1 MIRGKKHR
9 PTLVVALLIAM
20 VSWLGLAATP
30 ASAAPPPAAPN
41 SVTITG
47 DGVAAPLIIRA
58 EGDQEIFAAVL
69 DQVGW
74 LRGTGQTSSPAAGDL
89 GPKFVVTVLI
99 DDAPKQAYDLY
110 PLAKGGPRAF
120 RPAKQPDG
128 GRVAPAWFFGRLSMS
143 ETLQA
148 AGVPLPA
155 QTNVVNGGIGGGER
169 VIREDSLTPGKDLG
183 QMLTDLRG
191 LLLLNGAV
199 VVAITI
205 CLAGIALLV
214 RRRTR

>member
-9 PTLVVALLIAM
+9 LTVVAALLIA
-20 VSWLGLAATP
+20 VGSWLGLATP
-30 ASAAPPPAAPN
+30 ASAAPAPAPN

-47 DGVAAPLIIRA
+47 DGVAAPLVIRA

-74 LRGTGQTSSPAAGDL
+74 LGGTGQTSSPAAGDL
-89 GPKFVVTVLI
+89 GPKYIVTVLI
-99 DDAPKQAYDLY
+99 DDVAKQTYDLY
-110 PLAKGGPRAF
+110 PLAKGGPRAY
-120 RPAKQPDG
+120 RPTKQPDG
-128 GRVAPAWFFGRLSMS
+128 TTVAPAWFFGRLSMN

-148 AGVPLPA
+148 AGVPLPNQA
-155 QTNVVNGGIGGGER
+155 SMVNGGIGGGER
-169 VIREDSLTPGKDLG
+169 VIKEDSLTPGKDLSRV
-183 QMLTDLRG
+183 LTDLRS

-205 CLAGIALLV
+205 CLAGISLLV

>member
-1 MIRGKKHR
+1 MIRGQKHR
-9 PTLVVALLIAM
+9 LTVVAALLIA
-20 VSWLGLAATP
+20 VGSWLGLATP
-30 ASAAPPPAAPN
+30 ASAAPAPAPN

-47 DGVAAPLIIRA
+47 DGVAAPLVIRA

-74 LRGTGQTSSPAAGDL
+74 LGGTGQTSSPPAGDL
-89 GPKFVVTVLI
+89 GPKYIVTVLT
-99 DDAPKQAYDLY
+99 DDVAKQTYDLY
-110 PLAKGGPRAF
+110 PLAKGGPRAY
-120 RPAKQPDG
+120 RPTKQPDG
-128 GRVAPAWFFGRLSMS
+128 TTVAPAWFFGRLSMN

-148 AGVPLPA
+148 AGVPLPNQA
-155 QTNVVNGGIGGGER
+155 SMVNGGIGGGER
-169 VIREDSLTPGKDLG
+169 VIKEDSLTPGKDLSRV
-183 QMLTDLRG
+183 LTDLRS

-205 CLAGIALLV
+205 CLAGISLLV

>member
-1 MIRGKKHR
+1 MIRGNKHR
-9 PTLVVALLIAM
+9 LTVVAALLIA
-20 VSWLGLAATP
+20 VGSWLGLATP
-30 ASAAPPPAAPN
+30 AAAAPAPAPN

-89 GPKFVVTVLI
+89 GPKYIVTVLI
-99 DDAPKQAYDLY
+99 DDVPKQTYDLY

-120 RPAKQPDG
+120 RPTKQPDG
-128 GRVAPAWFFGRLSMS
+128 STVSPAWFFGRLSMN

-148 AGVPLPA
+148 AGVPLPNQA
-155 QTNVVNGGIGGGER
+155 SMVNGGIGGGER
-169 VIREDSLTPGKDLG
+169 VIKEDSLTPGKDLSRV
-183 QMLTDLRG
+183 LTDLRS

-205 CLAGIALLV
+205 CLAGISLLV